1 MVYNDSDICIR
12 KQAYFVISP
21 GDPYISGL
29 GYNMSGSSRYRRLTK
44 SMGQSLDVGD
54 MLHAV
59 QVKSSGENA
68 AVTVTNKRLTRSW
81 SEKHYLQ
88 RQS

>member
-1 MVYNDSDICIR
+1 
-12 KQAYFVISP
+12 
-21 GDPYISGL
+21 
-29 GYNMSGSSRYRRLTK
+29 
-44 SMGQSLDVGD
+44 MGQSLDVGD